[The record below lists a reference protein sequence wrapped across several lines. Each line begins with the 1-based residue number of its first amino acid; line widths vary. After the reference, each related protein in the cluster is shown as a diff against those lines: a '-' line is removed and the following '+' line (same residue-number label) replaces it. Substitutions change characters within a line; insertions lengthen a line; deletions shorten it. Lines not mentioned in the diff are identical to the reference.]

1 MTLCTSITISHYL
14 CLRDLQLVFIDKTGV
29 DDRYVMIK
37 CIEESRTESTN
48 SGCRRN
54 FGTRL

>member
-1 MTLCTSITISHYL
+1 MTLCTSIKISHYL

-37 CIEESRTESTN
+37 CIEGEQDRIHK
-48 SGCRRN
+48 
-54 FGTRL
+54 